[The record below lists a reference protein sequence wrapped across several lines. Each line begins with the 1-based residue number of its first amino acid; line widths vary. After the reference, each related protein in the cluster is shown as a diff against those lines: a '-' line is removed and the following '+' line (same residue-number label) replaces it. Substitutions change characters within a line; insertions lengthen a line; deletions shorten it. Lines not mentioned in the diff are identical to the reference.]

1 MLLLLLPPV
10 MVMMLSLVMVLS
22 CDVMRT
28 TTTTMVVMM
37 MMACNVAAPNMFCV
51 HELVM
56 ETMNVWVDGIDR
68 VALVAHAHHQWW
80 ANFKLII
87 GE

>member
-1 MLLLLLPPV
+1 MLLLLPPV

-28 TTTTMVVMM
+28 TTTMVVM